1 MVIKNEKGLFQK
13 YLEWETVADFLSSLK
28 FKYEN
33 RNGNF
38 KENKQNKLGLHWFK
52 LGRSTE
58 WKTVFLNN
66 CWKQKC
72 FYTSIKKN

>member
-1 MVIKNEKGLFQK
+1 MLPLTGSQRRAAQTLTGTHTLPRRTSRSDEMVIKNEKGLFQK

-38 KENKQNKLGLHWFK
+38 KENKQNKLGLH
-52 LGRSTE
+52 
-58 WKTVFLNN
+58 
-66 CWKQKC
+66 
-72 FYTSIKKN
+72 